1 MTLFTY
7 IVFSHRSPFN
17 HKETGTQT
25 LFCVLPKPHR
35 KHEDQED
42 INTTQLQVS
51 VRVRGVQGREGEFGL
66 GLEGQKDLD
75 KPGQQR
81 GRGTPGNRKHFR
93 YVEERRQVSTVEGE
107 STVPQYRLG
116 KG

>member
-75 KPGQQR
+75 KRTAEGKRDSRQQ
-81 GRGTPGNRKHFR
+81 
-93 YVEERRQVSTVEGE
+93 EALQVCGGE
-107 STVPQYRLG
+107 KAGLHG
-116 KG
+116 GG